1 MSPSFAGSR
10 HVKVG
15 LVTREGSLSF
25 VTSDASRIGE
35 VRRAAASLA
44 EDVGL
49 DQSRRGALS
58 IVVSEAA
65 QNIVRHAR
73 GDGEIVLRALS
84 RSDSVG
90 VEVLAIDRG
99 PGIRNLAEAQ
109 RDGFSTAGTPG
120 TGLGAISRLATEFD
134 LYSNRETGTV
144 LLARVWDTPRAPAAV
159 GGFNVGAVCLPKP
172 SESECGDAWAVAVR
186 DDRTLILVA
195 DGLGHG
201 FAAAEASRS
210 AVRLFNEHTSLDPL
224 ALVTV
229 LHAGLRST
237 RGAAVA
243 VAEIRATDGTVR
255 FVGVGNISALL
266 ASPTASRSMVSHNGT
281 AGVEARRIQEFVYP
295 WRQGTM
301 LVLHS
306 DGLSASWDFAR
317 YRGIQNHDAAV
328 VAAALYRDHR
338 RLRDDVT
345 VLVLRTANEAV

>member
-1 MSPSFAGSR
+1 M
-10 HVKVG
+10 
-15 LVTREGSLSF
+15 
-25 VTSDASRIGE
+25 
-35 VRRAAASLA
+35 
-44 EDVGL
+44 
-49 DQSRRGALS
+49 
-58 IVVSEAA
+58 
-65 QNIVRHAR
+65 
-73 GDGEIVLRALS
+73 
-84 RSDSVG
+84 
-90 VEVLAIDRG
+90 
-99 PGIRNLAEAQ
+99 
-109 RDGFSTAGTPG
+109 
-120 TGLGAISRLATEFD
+120 
-134 LYSNRETGTV
+134 
-144 LLARVWDTPRAPAAV
+144 

-295 WRQGTM
+295 GGRVRCWSYTRTASRRVGTSRATVAFRTTTRQSLPPRSIAITVGFGTM
-301 LVLHS
+301 
-306 DGLSASWDFAR
+306 
-317 YRGIQNHDAAV
+317 
-328 VAAALYRDHR
+328 
-338 RLRDDVT
+338 
-345 VLVLRTANEAV
+345 